1 MSGLLLPNFGPYL
14 HVYTVRLLRC
24 MNRRLSLTQAWVYHP
39 GLLALNHCDAGH
51 HVIPNQFIDKF
62 KTVKLLHSS
71 VAAHAYRAL
80 RSL

>member
-14 HVYTVRLLRC
+14 HVYTLRPLRC
-24 MNRRLSLTQAWVYHP
+24 MYRRLSLTQAWVYHP
-39 GLLALNHCDAGH
+39 GLFALNHRDAGH

-62 KTVKLLHSS
+62 KTVKLLDSS
-71 VAAHAYRAL
+71 DATPAYRAL